1 MHSWRMQ
8 VESWEMLELLTSWGE
23 LMAWRGGGKL
33 VMMVIVIMIMGD
45 DNIKL
50 VLGGNR
56 KPLIVFLLRR

>member
-1 MHSWRMQ
+1 
-8 VESWEMLELLTSWGE
+8 MLELLTSWGE